1 MTEMS
6 FYLDGELEHY
16 ISIEFGIKLSNKK
29 RIK

>member
-1 MTEMS
+1 MTEIFS
-6 FYLDGELEHY
+6 DLDGDWEHY